1 MFVLDGICVAGESPV
16 KINEG
21 LSDLQRST
29 VCAEHG
35 LSGGIAGRVLVLQL
49 VGSCAGS
56 PIIRVN
62 RVRIFNVL
70 RLFSRRPDF
79 SGQKS
84 PTSSTR
90 GRKDTSAKPIGY
102 CGGIAG
108 V

>member
-21 LSDLQRST
+21 WPDLQRST

-70 RLFSRRPDF
+70 RLFSRRPNF

-84 PTSSTR
+84 SSSTR
-90 GRKDTSAKPIGY
+90 RRMRGRGWGEEGHIGKTL
-102 CGGIAG
+102 
-108 V
+108 